1 MPYDVF
7 PRTVHDLLND
17 DTIDIPEH
25 QRPYVWSDKQAGAF
39 ITTVVDNLPTQSIFI
54 YEEIVDGKL
63 KRWLEDGQ
71 QRFLTLKKFITG
83 EKDWYTREVT
93 RKYAELSPDDKM
105 KILNYR
111 FTVNKLERMTYA
123 ERIRVFQNLQ
133 DGKPLTNGQRFNA
146 MSGVSPLVKLAYTI
160 LSNDECIAV
169 LGPQNLE
176 KDKSKNI
183 LTNAVAFAAGLAL
196 PDDAHIS
203 NSFVILGPELSKSID
218 ERLAFSRLKVLLGV
232 FREANR
238 DNKFNIKQRRKWW
251 TVSTY
256 TGFVLYAIRQSN
268 FAELRD
274 KIVQHIRN
282 VTNDKDEF
290 KKFKMACPEDG
301 NLNVRRWKAGLAY
314 IEDPE
319 KASIYSN
326 EDDSDDE

>member
-93 RKYAELSPDDKM
+93 RKYAELSQDDKM
-105 KILNYR
+105 KIQNYR

-146 MSGVSPLVKLAYTI
+146 MRELSPLVRLAHCI
-160 LSNDECIAV
+160 LSNPDCIAV

-183 LTNAVAFAAGLAL
+183 LTNAVALTAGLAL
-196 PDDAHIS
+196 PDDAHLT
-203 NSFVILGPELSKSID
+203 NSYTILGPELMKPIN
-218 ERLAFSRLKVLLGV
+218 EELAMSRLNVLLHV
-232 FREANR
+232 FRDANH
-238 DNKFNIKQRRKWW
+238 DNKFNVKQRRKWW
-251 TVSTY
+251 TVSSY
-256 TGFVLYAIRQSN
+256 TGFVLYAIRQPN
-268 FAELRD
+268 FAELRT

-282 VTNDKDEF
+282 VTNNKEEF
-290 KKFKMACPEDG
+290 KKFSMACPE
-301 NLNVRRWKAGLAY
+301 LHLCVARWKAGIAY
-314 IEDPE
+314 IEDPDN
-319 KASIYSN
+319 ASVYSHD
-326 EDDSDDE
+326 ESSDE